1 MREQEVRKIL
11 VETNLTRTVL
21 IFESQQS
28 NETTQARDR
37 RQSVSSQTAT
47 KLRTDDSALIQENI
61 RKIDQ
66 LRTEITLLELRT
78 SQSQVT
84 PGSWIIRR
92 FDKTWDRPK
101 LNLCFQLLCWCGSN
115 VTTQR
120 TTSTKCLWSTRRDFQ
135 PTVILKKEEKTIN
148 IFFRRSLDRPG
159 QTSPTNQWTVLLAD
173 DHHDWLRWK
182 GVCGC
187 VWTVRGKLKT
197 RSSKMNVA
205 PMCWT
210 GLCSAFFCRL
220 TQRL

>member
-1 MREQEVRKIL
+1 MAVKEEISLLPSSVKSLPRVREGKVFIMRSFHWLLIATLALMFGWLVLLSVRCWQPALSEEVFRSLMREQEVRKIL

-21 IFESQQS
+21 FFESQQS

-92 FDKTWDRPK
+92 FDKT
-101 LNLCFQLLCWCGSN
+101 
-115 VTTQR
+115 
-120 TTSTKCLWSTRRDFQ
+120 
-135 PTVILKKEEKTIN
+135 
-148 IFFRRSLDRPG
+148 
-159 QTSPTNQWTVLLAD
+159 
-173 DHHDWLRWK
+173 
-182 GVCGC
+182 
-187 VWTVRGKLKT
+187 
-197 RSSKMNVA
+197 
-205 PMCWT
+205 
-210 GLCSAFFCRL
+210 
-220 TQRL
+220 